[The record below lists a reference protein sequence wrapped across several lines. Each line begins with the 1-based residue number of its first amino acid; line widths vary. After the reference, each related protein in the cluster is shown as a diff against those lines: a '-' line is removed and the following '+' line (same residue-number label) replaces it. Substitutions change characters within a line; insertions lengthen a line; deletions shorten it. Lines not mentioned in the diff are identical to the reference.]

1 MGRPTRRPYVTNF
14 SLRSRAAFDFG
25 PGGTTT
31 TLGPVSPFLAA
42 TFLADFFAE
51 RFAMVS

>member
-1 MGRPTRRPYVTNF
+1 MTNYTF
-14 SLRSRAAFDFG
+14 RSNAAFDLG

-42 TFLADFFAE
+42 TFLAGFLAA